1 MSAPAVLPTCLLV
14 CFDRSGSMRRA
25 GERTSAFV
33 GQFNGADSN
42 PSLSLIRFA
51 GRDWRSRVKNFDGV
65 EISLSFF
72 REILRASPSGLQDR
86 GISATFLD
94 MKEIV
99 FTVTAEES
107 GGFSASWDDPCGGG
121 ISTQGDDLTHL
132 QAMIRDAVLCH
143 FDEGEVPARA
153 RLHFTEDPALA
164 FA

>member
-1 MSAPAVLPTCLLV
+1 MTGRLSGVL
-14 CFDRSGSMRRA
+14 
-25 GERTSAFV
+25 
-33 GQFNGADSN
+33 
-42 PSLSLIRFA
+42 
-51 GRDWRSRVKNFDGV
+51 SRG
-65 EISLSFF
+65 LG
-72 REILRASPSGLQDR
+72 ILPASPSGLQDR

-94 MKEIV
+94 MKEIL

-107 GGFSASWDDPCGGG
+107 GGFSASWDDPRGGG